1 MDSFQERAN
10 DFLFRAVIAAGEF
23 QQLDQEMTDK
33 IVESVYKAGFDN
45 RIKLAKMASDET
57 GLGVWQHKV
66 IKNVLATQ
74 FVYNDI
80 KDLKTVGIISED
92 RISGV
97 MEIAQPLGPIFA
109 LIPVT
114 NPTSTTLFKILI
126 ALKTRNPIIVSPSRK
141 AENCCAE
148 TVRICYN
155 AALKAGAPE
164 DCIQIVR
171 NGSRD
176 LTRAIMSHKNLAL
189 TLATGGTS
197 MVHAA
202 YSSGNPAIGV
212 GPGNVPVLIDRS
224 ADIPFAVENVITSKT
239 FDNGTICASEQSIIV
254 EKAIAND
261 VQKEFEKQGCYFAN
275 DDEIKMLEDYVIH
288 KEKSTM
294 NPDVVGQSAH
304 FIAENAGFEV
314 PENTK
319 IILARIHGVGEDYPL
334 SKEIL
339 APVLAYYVCEDYD
352 DAIKTCID
360 LNYLGG
366 IGHSAA
372 IYANDEDRISEF
384 SQLMNAGRILINTP
398 SAQGAVGGLYNGLDV
413 SLTLGCGTG
422 GKNITT
428 ENISARHLMNIQ
440 RACRL
445 RENGLWFKFDTGKYL
460 DETLTNEEILNSYYK
475 NH

>member
-1 MDSFQERAN
+1 MDNFQERA
-10 DFLFRAVIAAGEF
+10 DDYLFKAVIAAGEY
-23 QQLDQEMTDK
+23 QQLGQEATDK
-33 IVESVYKAGFDN
+33 IIESVYKAGFDN
-45 RIKLAKMASDET
+45 RIYLAKLANEET
-57 GLGVWQHKV
+57 GLGVWEHKV

-92 RISGV
+92 HEAGV

-114 NPTSTTLFKILI
+114 NPTSTTMFKILI
-126 ALKTRNPIIVSPSRK
+126 ALKTRNPIIISPSRK
-141 AENCCAE
+141 AEKCCTE
-148 TVRICYN
+148 TVRICYK
-155 AALKAGAPE
+155 AAIDAGASE
-164 DCIQIVR
+164 DCIQIVK
-171 NGSRD
+171 NGSRE

-212 GPGNVPVLIDRS
+212 GPGNVPVFIDKS
-224 ADIPFAVENVITSKT
+224 AEIPFAVESVIASKT

-254 EKAIAND
+254 EHKIANQ
-261 VQKEFEKQGCYFAN
+261 VQKEFENQGCYFA
-275 DDEIKMLEDYVIH
+275 DKDEIKLLEDYLIL
-288 KEKSTM
+288 KEKGTM
-294 NPDVVGQSAH
+294 NPDVVGQSAN
-304 FIAENAGFEV
+304 FIAKNAGFDV

-319 IILARIHGVGEDYPL
+319 IILAHTNGVGEGHPL
-334 SKEIL
+334 SNEIL
-339 APVLAYYVCEDYD
+339 APVLAYYVCNDYD
-352 DAIKTCID
+352 NAIKTCID

-372 IYANDEDRISEF
+372 IYANDDERISEF
-384 SQLMNAGRILINTP
+384 SKLMNAGRVLINTP

-428 ENISARHLMNIQ
+428 ENISARHLLNIQ
-440 RACRL
+440 RACRR
-445 RENGLWFKFDTGKYL
+445 RENALWFKFDTSRYL
-460 DETLTNEEILNSYYK
+460 DESLTKEDIVELYYK